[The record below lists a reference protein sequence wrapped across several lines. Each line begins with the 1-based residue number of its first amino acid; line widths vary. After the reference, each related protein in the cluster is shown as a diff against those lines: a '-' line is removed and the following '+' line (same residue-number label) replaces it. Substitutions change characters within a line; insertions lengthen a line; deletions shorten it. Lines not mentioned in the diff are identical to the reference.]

1 MEETLFGT
9 QDKVDTAIQRLRAF
23 EPPEGYFVAFSG
35 GKDSQCIYH
44 LCKEAGVKFDAH
56 YSHTTVDPPEAVYFI
71 REHYP
76 DVIVDKPGITMWQLI
91 VKKGMPPTRKVRYC
105 CDVLKEG
112 GGRGRVAV
120 TGVRWEEST
129 KRKNNRGLLELNNYT
144 RHYIKLMNDNDE
156 ARRMFETCTMKSMHT
171 LNPIIDWTSED
182 VWEYL
187 NSRNI
192 PHCCLYD
199 EGFDRIGCIGCPL
212 AGPVQMRKEFA
223 RYPKYEQAYL
233 RAFEKMLKAR
243 AGNGKPYQSGKQLT
257 TLCVGGSVR
266 KNSKRWMKI
275 SCHFSCWMRKSMCCI
290 CFHLACFFVA

>member
-1 MEETLFGT
+1 
-9 QDKVDTAIQRLRAF
+9 
-23 EPPEGYFVAFSG
+23 
-35 GKDSQCIYH
+35 
-44 LCKEAGVKFDAH
+44 
-56 YSHTTVDPPEAVYFI
+56 
-71 REHYP
+71 
-76 DVIVDKPGITMWQLI
+76 MWQLI

-105 CDVLKEG
+105 CDELKEG
-112 GGRGRVAV
+112 GGRGRIAI

-144 RHYIKLMNDNDE
+144 KHYIKLMNDNDE

-171 LNPIIDWTSED
+171 LNPIIDWTTED

-199 EGFDRIGCIGCPL
+199 EDFDRIGCIGCPL
-212 AGPVQMRKEFA
+212 AGSVQMRKEFA

-243 AGNGKPYQSGKQLT
+243 EGNGKPYHQWKTGEDVMRWWLSEEKQ
-257 TLCVGGSVR
+257 R
-266 KNSKRWMKI
+266 KVDEDQLSLFI
-275 SCHFSCWMRKSMCCI
+275 SDDDLGIS
-290 CFHLACFFVA
+290 

>member
-1 MEETLFGT
+1 VEETLFGVY
-9 QDKVDTAIQRLRAF
+9 DKVETAIQRLRAF
-23 EPPEGYFVAFSG
+23 EPPEGYYLAFSG

-56 YSHTTVDPPEAVYFI
+56 YSLTTVDPPEAVYFI

-76 DVIVDKPGITMWQLI
+76 DVIVDRPGITMWQLI

-105 CDVLKEG
+105 CDELKEG
-112 GGRGRVAV
+112 GGRGRIAV

-144 RHYIKLMNDNDE
+144 KQYIKLMNDNDE

-171 LNPIIDWTSED
+171 LNPIIEWSTED

-192 PHCCLYD
+192 PHCRLYD
-199 EGFDRIGCIGCPL
+199 EGFSRIGCIGCPL
-212 AGPVQMRKEFA
+212 AGPDQMRFEFA
-223 RYPKYEQAYL
+223 RYPKYEQVYL

-243 AGNGKPYQSGKQLT
+243 EGNGKPYHKWRTGEDVMRWWLSEEKLRKQDEDQLT
-257 TLCVGGSVR
+257 
-266 KNSKRWMKI
+266 
-275 SCHFSCWMRKSMCCI
+275 
-290 CFHLACFFVA
+290 FFALEDSL

>member
-1 MEETLFGT
+1 
-9 QDKVDTAIQRLRAF
+9 
-23 EPPEGYFVAFSG
+23 
-35 GKDSQCIYH
+35 
-44 LCKEAGVKFDAH
+44 
-56 YSHTTVDPPEAVYFI
+56 VDPPEAIYFI

-112 GGRGRVAV
+112 GGRGRIAV

-199 EGFDRIGCIGCPL
+199 EGFERIGCIGCPL

-243 AGNGKPYQSGKQLT
+243 EGNGKPYQKWKTADDVMRWWLSEEKQQKVDEDQLSFA
-257 TLCVGGSVR
+257 L
-266 KNSKRWMKI
+266 MEE
-275 SCHFSCWMRKSMCCI
+275 
-290 CFHLACFFVA
+290 